1 MNDLR
6 LILPQENPPQTCD
19 LVRDVLEVLAVL
31 EDPKGQNCK
40 GTKCL
45 GVGGEAGCCGGLLH
59 PCQLLLTPSP
69 WCEFILHL
77 HSPPLQW

>member
-1 MNDLR
+1 MFLLCLGERALQTEHGPTAFIPMNDLR

-45 GVGGEAGCCGGLLH
+45 GVGGEAG
-59 PCQLLLTPSP
+59 
-69 WCEFILHL
+69 
-77 HSPPLQW
+77 